1 MNIQHAATGENRYV
15 VIEKTMPELRQRPKK
30 EIEKVAPP
38 PQQVYGT
45 ERGHGQTG
53 AGEARERHSGR
64 KGSGRCGGGARAGW
78 VGVKWGRVCIEG
90 RSAYKEAGSEKAGG
104 EWALATIR
112 SHELP

>member
-15 VIEKTMPELRQRPKK
+15 VIEKTM
-30 EIEKVAPP
+30 
-38 PQQVYGT
+38 
-45 ERGHGQTG
+45 
-53 AGEARERHSGR
+53 
-64 KGSGRCGGGARAGW
+64 SGRCGDGARAGW

-90 RSAYKEAGSEKAGG
+90 RSVYKEAGSEKAGG